1 MRFAENESKR
11 RIVGDGVESLIAFRS
26 RHAGIFVSQ
35 PEIQCESRSYLPIVL
50 SECVNGV
57 VVIGNRA
64 RTGAAKSAVRAI
76 GNEVI
81 DERIERCVVPFTAC
95 SWQVGCGSNVFPAFD
110 AKFESV
116 LAANGGYGVGEL
128 INILDITLWSKAIRP
143 NVATEFVNFHVRE
156 IRELARHGE
165 IRTVQ

>member
-1 MRFAENESKR
+1 MRLAENESKR
-11 RIVGDGVESLIAFRS
+11 RIVGDGIEGLIAFRP

-35 PEIQCESRSYLPIVL
+35 PKIHCESWSYLPIVL

-64 RTGAAKSAVRAI
+64 GTGAAKSAVGAI
-76 GNEVI
+76 GNDVI
-81 DERIERCVVPFTAC
+81 DERIERCVVPFTTC

-116 LAANGGYGVGEL
+116 LAANGSYGVREL
-128 INILDITLWSKAIRP
+128 IDILDITLWSK
-143 NVATEFVNFHVRE
+143 
-156 IRELARHGE
+156 
-165 IRTVQ
+165 